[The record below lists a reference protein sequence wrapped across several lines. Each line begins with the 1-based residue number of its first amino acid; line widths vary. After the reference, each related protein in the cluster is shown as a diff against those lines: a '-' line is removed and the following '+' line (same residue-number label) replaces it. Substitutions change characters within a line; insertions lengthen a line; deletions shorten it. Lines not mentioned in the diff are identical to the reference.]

1 MTKKQV
7 SRIFHYTRCITGM
20 SYECIVM
27 FFIISDYV
35 VYNSF
40 KHIHDRLTILTYG
53 VKKPLWLSLIA
64 ALPLG

>member
-1 MTKKQV
+1 
-7 SRIFHYTRCITGM
+7 M

-35 VYNSF
+35 VYKSF
-40 KHIHDRLTILTYG
+40 KHIHDRLTISTYG
-53 VKKPLWLSLIA
+53 VKKPLWLSLIV